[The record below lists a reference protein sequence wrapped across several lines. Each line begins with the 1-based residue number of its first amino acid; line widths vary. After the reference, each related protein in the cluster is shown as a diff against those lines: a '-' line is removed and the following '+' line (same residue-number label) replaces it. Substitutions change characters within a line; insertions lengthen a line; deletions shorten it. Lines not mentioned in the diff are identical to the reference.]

1 MADLTSADKHI
12 IAEQL
17 IQIIKQNG
25 EYVSEGY
32 RIRFPEIPEG
42 LVQSNL
48 PSDLKYATITESNIF
63 GFFREIG
70 NIKVELK
77 ADGSTHWLYLK
88 PSKAISIDDLKTEAK
103 LVVDSMKS
111 SKGVDAS
118 GQCRISV
125 KELGAELS
133 SKIVFF
139 EYLLRKNNLTAKEFI
154 QQLSKELISRQ
165 EKISITQATKAVG
178 SNLQASSDNTL
189 TYESEDDIN
198 AYTDEDV
205 WNDIVRIVQR
215 HNDNGQIVLG
225 TLSTALAAES
235 KAYAWAKGRYKGYV
249 RSFLTDKFGH
259 LLTIDYVDGRDV
271 VILTGAEYQEKTAKK
286 KGASKAKEAN
296 KAPGTSVE
304 ANQTSDKLS
313 RLEDDFRSL
322 SVDELSALKLI
333 MQLVFNYCGSTISG
347 SITRLTKKTKEE
359 DNNDLTSAVDH
370 VQLNILATLIRN
382 KKMKAVID
390 AYDIDVIIDA
400 LTTELTSRGIV
411 SENGKGTIPGGSFT
425 TQSVEVIANAEFD
438 GLDDWLPF

>member
-235 KAYAWAKGRYKGYV
+235 KRMPG
-249 RSFLTDKFGH
+249 L
-259 LLTIDYVDGRDV
+259 
-271 VILTGAEYQEKTAKK
+271 
-286 KGASKAKEAN
+286 KADTKD
-296 KAPGTSVE
+296 TS
-304 ANQTSDKLS
+304 
-313 RLEDDFRSL
+313 
-322 SVDELSALKLI
+322 
-333 MQLVFNYCGSTISG
+333 G
-347 SITRLTKKTKEE
+347 
-359 DNNDLTSAVDH
+359 
-370 VQLNILATLIRN
+370 
-382 KKMKAVID
+382 
-390 AYDIDVIIDA
+390 
-400 LTTELTSRGIV
+400 V
-411 SENGKGTIPGGSFT
+411 S
-425 TQSVEVIANAEFD
+425 
-438 GLDDWLPF
+438 

>member
-1 MADLTSADKHI
+1 M
-12 IAEQL
+12 
-17 IQIIKQNG
+17 
-25 EYVSEGY
+25 
-32 RIRFPEIPEG
+32 
-42 LVQSNL
+42 
-48 PSDLKYATITESNIF
+48 
-63 GFFREIG
+63 
-70 NIKVELK
+70 
-77 ADGSTHWLYLK
+77 
-88 PSKAISIDDLKTEAK
+88 
-103 LVVDSMKS
+103 
-111 SKGVDAS
+111 
-118 GQCRISV
+118 
-125 KELGAELS
+125 
-133 SKIVFF
+133 
-139 EYLLRKNNLTAKEFI
+139 
-154 QQLSKELISRQ
+154 
-165 EKISITQATKAVG
+165 
-178 SNLQASSDNTL
+178 
-189 TYESEDDIN
+189 
-198 AYTDEDV
+198 
-205 WNDIVRIVQR
+205 
-215 HNDNGQIVLG
+215 
-225 TLSTALAAES
+225 
-235 KAYAWAKGRYKGYV
+235 
-249 RSFLTDKFGH
+249 TDKFGH